1 MSDTDVKAAMTD
13 GEVQV
18 LLQRALNHIQNNQEL
33 EAEAALSALLKG
45 RPSDAN
51 ALQLLGVLRRAQN
64 RWEEAET
71 LYRQALAIDPTQPH
85 VHQNLGNLLRM
96 MGRNDEALAEH
107 REAIRL
113 KPNYVEAHLNLAT
126 GLAERGHLAE
136 AEKSVRRALQIQP
149 NLAIAKLTLGGLLA
163 DQGKT
168 KEAETLLRQALAA
181 GVSNPR
187 QIAALEH
194 NLGVTLSRQSRY
206 AEALKLFDSAQAKVP
221 EMSYVDYNRGNALQG
236 LGELDAA
243 VNSYRRAI
251 ARNPLDMKAHSDLNS
266 LLYRLDR
273 DDEVLRSYDE
283 AFALYPAAGG
293 LPAEKALFLFKR
305 EDYDAAREQFEIAAT
320 VLPDLAKPHDGLA
333 LIHARKGDFE
343 AAIREHEIAVA
354 REPDNGD
361 FWRNFG
367 ETLSRAGDAKTALA
381 RLGKALEINP
391 DDQAALA
398 FSSVAMRQLGDSRDE
413 ALNDYENFVQVF
425 EIEPPEGYSDIEVF
439 NRDLNRFLDPL
450 HGDKREAIDQSIRGG
465 TQTIYNLFGR
475 KELDLIER
483 LRVRIDETVAA
494 YIARLKDEADHPLL
508 RRRSRDFG
516 YSGSWSSRLRD
527 CGFHG
532 NHFHHK
538 GWISSA
544 YYVEVP
550 DAVKDEQAKEG
561 WLKFGEPYFDA
572 GIKNAVRRTIQ
583 PKVGRLVLFPSYMW
597 HGTVPFHSGQTRTS
611 VAFDVVPK

>member
-1 MSDTDVKAAMTD
+1 MSETGVDTAMTD
-13 GEVQV
+13 AQAQA
-18 LLQRALNHIQNNQEL
+18 LLQQALGHIQNNREL
-33 EAEAALSALLKG
+33 EAEAALSALLQG

-64 RWEEAET
+64 RLEEAES
-71 LYRQALAIDPTQPH
+71 LYRKSLALEPNQPQ
-85 VHQNLGNLLRM
+85 VHYNLGNLLRV
-96 MGRNDEALAEH
+96 MGRADEAVAEH
-107 REAIRL
+107 REAVRL
-113 KPNYVEAHLNLAT
+113 KPNYVEAYLNLAT
-126 GLAERGHLAE
+126 GLAEQGQMAE
-136 AEKSVRRALQIQP
+136 AEKNVRRALQIQP
-149 NLAIAKLTLGGLLA
+149 NLAIAKLTLGGLLT

-168 KEAETLLRQALAA
+168 REAETLLRQALAT
-181 GVSNPR
+181 GSSDPR
-187 QIAALEH
+187 HIAALEH
-194 NLGVTLSRQSRY
+194 NLGVTLSRENRFE
-206 AEALKLFDSAQAKVP
+206 EALKLFDSAQAKAP

-236 LGELDAA
+236 LGELEAA
-243 VNSYRRAI
+243 VVSYRRAI
-251 ARNPLDMKAHSDLNS
+251 ARNPLDMNAHNDLNS
-266 LLYRLDR
+266 LLYRLNR
-273 DDEVLRSYDE
+273 DDDVLRSYDE

-293 LPAEKALFLFKR
+293 LPLAKGNFLFSR
-305 EDYDAAREQFEIAAT
+305 EDYDRAREQYEISAT

-333 LIHARKGDFE
+333 LVHARKGDFE

-354 REPDNGD
+354 REPGNGD

-367 ETLSRAGDAKTALA
+367 ETLSRAGDARTALA
-381 RLGKALEINP
+381 RFEKALEINP
-391 DDQAALA
+391 HDQAALA
-398 FSSVAMRQLGDSRDE
+398 FSSVAMRQLGDTRDE
-413 ALNDYENFVQVF
+413 ILNDYENFVQVF
-425 EIEPPEGYSDIEVF
+425 EIEPPEGYGDIESF
-439 NRDLNRFLDPL
+439 NRDLNHFLDPF

-483 LRVRIDETVAA
+483 LRVRIDQTVAA
-494 YIARLKDEADHPLL
+494 YIARLRDGAEHPLL
-508 RRRSRDFG
+508 RRRSRDFM

-550 DAVKDEQAKEG
+550 DAVEDEQAREG

-572 GIKNAVRRTIQ
+572 GIKDPVRRVVQ

>member
-13 GEVQV
+13 GEAQA
-18 LLQRALNHIQNNQEL
+18 LLQRALNHIQSNQEL
-33 EAEAALSALLKG
+33 EAEAALSALLNA

-51 ALQLLGVLRRAQN
+51 ALQLLGILRRAQN

-71 LYRQALAIDPTQPH
+71 LYRRSLSTDPNQPQ
-85 VHQNLGNLLRM
+85 VHFNLGNLLRALM
-96 MGRNDEALAEH
+96 RPDEAIAEYH
-107 REAIRL
+107 EAIRL
-113 KPNYVEAHLNLAT
+113 KSNYVEAHLNLAT
-126 GLAERGHLAE
+126 ALAEQGKPVE
-136 AEKSVRRALQIQP
+136 AEKSIRRALQIQP
-149 NLAIAKLTLGGLLA
+149 NLAIAKQILGGILT
-163 DQGKT
+163 DQGKG
-168 KEAETLLRQALAA
+168 KEAETVLRQALASA
-181 GVSNPR
+181 PANPR
-187 QIAALEH
+187 QVAAIEH
-194 NLGVTLSRQSRY
+194 NLGASLAKQNRFS
-206 AEALKLFDSAQAKVP
+206 EALQLFDSAQSKVP
-221 EMSYVDYNRGNALQG
+221 EMSFVDYNRANALQG

-243 VNSYRRAI
+243 VEFYRRAI
-251 ARNPLDMKAHSDLNS
+251 ARNPLDMRAHNDLNN
-266 LLYRLDR
+266 LLYRLNR
-273 DDEVLRSYDE
+273 DDEMLRSYDE

-293 LPAEKALFLFKR
+293 LPLAKANFLFSR
-305 EDYDAAREQFEIAAT
+305 EDYDRAREQYEISAT

-354 REPDNGD
+354 REPQNGD

-367 ETLSRAGDAKTALA
+367 ETLSRAGDAKAALA
-381 RLGKALEINP
+381 QLGKALEINP
-391 DDQAALA
+391 NDQAALA
-398 FSSVAMRQLGDSRDE
+398 FSGIAMRQIGDTRDE
-413 ALNDYENFVQVF
+413 ILNDYENFVQVF
-425 EIEPPEGYSDIEVF
+425 EIEPPEGYSDTETF
-439 NRDLNRFLDPL
+439 NRDLNSFLDSF

-483 LRVRIDETVAA
+483 LRVRIDQTVAA
-494 YIARLKDEADHPLL
+494 YIARLKEGADHPLL

-550 DAVKDEQAKEG
+550 DAVRDERAREG

-572 GIKNAVRRTIQ
+572 GIKDPVRRVVQ

-597 HGTVPFHSGQTRTS
+597 HGTVPFHSGQNRTS
-611 VAFDVVPK
+611 VAFDVIPK